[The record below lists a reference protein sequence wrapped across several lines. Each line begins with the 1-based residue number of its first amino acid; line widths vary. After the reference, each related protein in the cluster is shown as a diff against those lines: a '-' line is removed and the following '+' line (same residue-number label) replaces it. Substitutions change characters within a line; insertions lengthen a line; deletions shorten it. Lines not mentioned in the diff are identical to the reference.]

1 MNAEDTVAA
10 ETQNIG
16 KYDFILYTTFK
27 CIYLSKIIAFPC
39 NVLTKNFTPKMF
51 VISNSPRLMILSE
64 LRHRRA
70 IVGKPGGVATGGVGG
85 PVTPVNPGEPVYPVP
100 TTKKPKAKK
109 PNKGPKKS
117 GPKKSGPKKSKPGK
131 RPQKPNGPKKPKPP
145 KGPKKDKKSKGSKKP
160 KAKKTIK
167 RRQ

>member
-39 NVLTKNFTPKMF
+39 NVLTNNFTPMMF

-100 TTKKPKAKK
+100 TTKKPKAKKPKAKK

-160 KAKKTIK
+160 KAKKP
-167 RRQ
+167 

>member
-39 NVLTKNFTPKMF
+39 NVLTKNFTPMMF

-160 KAKKTIK
+160 KAKKP
-167 RRQ
+167 

>member
-39 NVLTKNFTPKMF
+39 NVLTKNFTPMMF

>member
-16 KYDFILYTTFK
+16 KYDFILYITFK
-27 CIYLSKIIAFPC
+27 CIYERKIIAFPG
-39 NVLTKNFTPKMF
+39 NELTNNFTPMMF

-160 KAKKTIK
+160 KAKKP
-167 RRQ
+167 